1 MAILRLA
8 VLQQTQKSDS
18 CGMTGKRLPTA
29 ASGILNR
36 AGELEKLKVHRHAL
50 GLLHPSV
57 LGHKQDIY
65 ANHIQIF

>member
-36 AGELEKLKVHRHAL
+36 AEHKKFKVHRHAF

-57 LGHKQDIY
+57 LGPQARY
-65 ANHIQIF
+65 LC

>member
-36 AGELEKLKVHRHAL
+36 AGEQEKLKVHRHAL

-57 LGHKQDIY
+57 LGPQARY
-65 ANHIQIF
+65 LC